1 LKCAHCREDITG
13 EAIAYK
19 GKSYCCQA
27 CAFEASVRLGS
38 MCGSR
43 STVEAGLRYERS
55 HSAPDT
61 GTSGSKIC
69 LVIAIDGPVAVGKSS
84 VGRLLAQRL
93 GYQFVDTGAM
103 YRALTWKALQAGIN
117 PEDEAKLTALA
128 ARTDIKLMPSE
139 RKRNGYRVLVDEA
152 DATEEVR
159 SPDVEAAVSVVS
171 RIPAVRRQMVEKQRQ
186 LARKGGVVMVGRDIA
201 TVVLPRA
208 DLKVFL
214 TASPEER
221 AQRRFR
227 ELKDAGKTADFEFVL
242 RELKSR
248 DNLDSTRRDSPLK
261 PDADSKAI
269 DTDKISLDEVVD
281 RVYKL
286 AQEGKCL

>member
-1 LKCAHCREDITG
+1 MKCAHCREDIVG

-38 MCGSR
+38 ICGSQF
-43 STVEAGLRYERS
+43 TVEAGLRYERS
-55 HSAPDT
+55 HSAPGA

-69 LVIAIDGPVAVGKSS
+69 PVIAIDGPVAVGKSS

-103 YRALTWKALQAGIN
+103 YRALTWKALQTGIN
-117 PEDEAKLTALA
+117 PEDEAKLTELA
-128 ARTDIKLMPSE
+128 AKTDIKLMSSE
-139 RKRNGYRVLVDEA
+139 QKRNGYRVLVDEA
-152 DATEEVR
+152 DATKEVR

-171 RIPAVRRQMVEKQRQ
+171 RIPAVRRQMVEKQRE

-227 ELKDAGKTADFEFVL
+227 ELKDDGKTADFDFVL

-261 PDADSKAI
+261 PDADSKAV
-269 DTDKISLDEVVD
+269 DTDKLSLDEVVD

-286 AQEGKCL
+286 AQESKCL